1 MADTH
6 TKGSLVWVKDAT
18 EGWVKGVV
26 QQVRADGVD
35 VKVESGATS
44 THKPEDAP
52 LQNPSARMGVEVW
65 SWVSYDGRLSP
76 PTIGTVSESCLA
88 KRVLEFTSGH

>member
-35 VKVESGATS
+35 VKVESGATC
-44 THKPEDAP
+44 TCKPEDAP
-52 LQNPSARMGVEVW
+52 LQNPSARMGVEV
-65 SWVSYDGRLSP
+65 R
-76 PTIGTVSESCLA
+76 
-88 KRVLEFTSGH
+88 